1 MTWRPCYPYFLLSAV
16 CFFAAAASAL
26 FESLGPPMI
35 FGFATLCSVFL
46 TFGALAGKEPGDGRR
61 EDTGEAP

>member
-1 MTWRPCYPYFLLSAV
+1 
-16 CFFAAAASAL
+16 
-26 FESLGPPMI
+26 MI